1 MCLRKYADYIAN
13 INGIARRNHY
23 PINGSVT
30 VLLHIGTR
38 ANKMA
43 VELNQN
49 DQWVGNKFTVADPN
63 AAPLWLSAGR
73 MMIKLVNLIGYD
85 EA

>member
-63 AAPLWLSAGR
+63 AAPPLALSWTDDDKTGESYWLR
-73 MMIKLVNLIGYD
+73 
-85 EA
+85 